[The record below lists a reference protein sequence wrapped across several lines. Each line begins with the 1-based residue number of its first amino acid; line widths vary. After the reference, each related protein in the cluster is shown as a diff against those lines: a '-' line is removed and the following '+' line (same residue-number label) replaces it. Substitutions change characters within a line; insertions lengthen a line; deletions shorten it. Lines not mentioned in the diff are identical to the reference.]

1 MALHFALLYVPFLQG
16 LFSVV
21 PLNWT
26 EWKAVL
32 YISLPIIPLD
42 EGLKFLERKFFIQTS
57 QVNDVALN
65 GRPKKE

>member
-1 MALHFALLYVPFLQG
+1 MIFLRDVPFLQG

-57 QVNDVALN
+57 NVDDVVQN